1 MPALKVI
8 RELLIQSPVE
18 KVFHNLY
25 DLGEW
30 VQWSPWLI
38 MDKTTKVIVSEDKRS
53 YEWESNRIGS
63 GNMKVVSHVEN
74 QMVKYDLN
82 FLKPYKSH
90 ADVTMIVEATD
101 GGCKVVWSM
110 DSSLPFFLFF
120 MKKSMEAYIGND
132 FERGLKMLR
141 DYCEQGSVPS
151 HLNYTG
157 FGSYAGCQ
165 YIGMKRSCL
174 AKDASQFMSDDFV
187 KLMAYCQ
194 GNENTDARACF
205 TIYHEW
211 DLIKGKVSYTAGV
224 PVKSIPS
231 PLPDGYISGNI
242 PAMKTY
248 TLQHVGSYTHLGNA
262 WSTLYSMMR
271 NKEFKLKKGIDAFET
286 YGNSPRDSHPNA
298 LICNIH
304 FPVV

>member
-18 KVFHNLY
+18 KVYHNVY

-38 MDKTTKVIVSEDKRS
+38 MDRTTKVTVAADKRS

-63 GNMKVVSHVEN
+63 GNMKVVAHEEN
-74 QMVKYDLN
+74 KSVKYDLN

-90 ADVTMIVEATD
+90 ADVTMTVEPVE
-101 GGCKVVWSM
+101 GGSKIVWSM

-132 FERGLKMLR
+132 FERGLKMLK

-165 YIGMKRSCL
+165 YIGLKRTCQ

-205 TIYHEW
+205 TLYHEW

-224 PVKSIPS
+224 P
-231 PLPDGYISGNI
+231 
-242 PAMKTY
+242 ARKTCCSL
-248 TLQHVGSYTHLGNA
+248 TQRPRGSNVSLT
-262 WSTLYSMMR
+262 
-271 NKEFKLKKGIDAFET
+271 
-286 YGNSPRDSHPNA
+286 SPRMSK
-298 LICNIH
+298 
-304 FPVV
+304 PVI